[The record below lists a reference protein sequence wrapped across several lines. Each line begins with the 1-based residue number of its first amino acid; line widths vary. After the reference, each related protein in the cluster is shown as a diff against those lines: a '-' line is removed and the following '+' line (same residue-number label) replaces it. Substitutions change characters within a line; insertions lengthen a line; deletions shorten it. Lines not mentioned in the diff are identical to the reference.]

1 MTIQCMLLGV
11 VCSGIACSAIAFAGC
26 IPITGN
32 RILGRDL
39 AGADPRFSALPATLT
54 VGYAPAP
61 GTKRVFTPME
71 LQRLANANRLPA
83 AEYGDVCFELPMH
96 HLTEEDAT
104 AAMRRSLPAEAVL
117 KIVELQSLDIPAGM
131 LEFPIETL
139 EPTAVAMHGVQLW
152 RGHVRYA
159 ETRLLAV
166 SARVEVSMKFTAVV
180 AGKDLA
186 ANAPIDAD
194 SLRIETMTGPI
205 PREKSATRI
214 EDVQGRLPKRALK
227 AGSAIPIAIL
237 AEAPAVRKG
246 DPVSVEVQSGLAR
259 LRFQAIAD
267 NAARDGDMVEL
278 RNPANG
284 KTFKARLGPG
294 PSALVVIAAG
304 QQL

>member
-1 MTIQCMLLGV
+1 MTIQCLLL
-11 VCSGIACSAIAFAGC
+11 SIACSCIACAGC

-39 AGADPRFSALPATLT
+39 AGADARFSALPATLT

-61 GTKRVFTPME
+61 GTKRVFTPLE
-71 LQRLANANRLPA
+71 LQRIAKANGIQPA
-83 AEYGDVCFELPMH
+83 DYRDICFELSMH

-104 AAMRRSLPAEAVL
+104 TAMRRSLPSEAVL
-117 KIVELQSLDIPAGM
+117 KIVELESLDIPAGM
-131 LEFPIETL
+131 LEFPVETL
-139 EPTAVAMHGVQLW
+139 EPANAATYGVQLW
-152 RGHVRYA
+152 RGHVKYA

-166 SARVEVSMKFTAVV
+166 WARVEVTVKVTVVV
-180 AGKDLA
+180 AGKDLPA
-186 ANAPIDAD
+186 DAPIDGG
-194 SLRIETMTGPI
+194 SLRVETMTGTL

-214 EDVQGRLPKRALK
+214 EDVRGRMPKRALK
-227 AGSAIPIAIL
+227 AGSVIPIAVL

-246 DPVSVEVQSGLAR
+246 DPVTVEVQSGSAR

-267 NAARDGDMVEL
+267 SAARDGDMVEL

-284 KTFKARLGPG
+284 KTFRARLGPG
-294 PSALVVIAAG
+294 PKAFVVITGG

>member
-1 MTIQCMLLGV
+1 MTIQCLLL
-11 VCSGIACSAIAFAGC
+11 SIACAGISFAGC
-26 IPITGN
+26 VPITGN

-39 AGADPRFSALPATLT
+39 AGVDGRFSALPATLT

-61 GTKRVFTPME
+61 GTKRVFTALE
-71 LQRLANANRLPA
+71 LQRLAKANGIA
-83 AEYGDVCFELPMH
+83 AAGYGDICFELPMS
-96 HLTEEDAT
+96 HLMEEEAT
-104 AAMRRSLPAEAVL
+104 AAMRRSLPVEAVL
-117 KIVELQSLDIPAGM
+117 KIIELESLDIPAGM

-139 EPTAVAMHGVQLW
+139 EPTAVANHGVQIW

-159 ETRLLAV
+159 ETRLFAV
-166 SARVEVSMKFTAVV
+166 WARVEVTVKFTVVV
-180 AGKDLA
+180 AGKDLPA
-186 ANAPIDAD
+186 DAPIDVG
-194 SLRIETMTGPI
+194 SLRIETLTGPL

-227 AGSAIPIAIL
+227 AGSAILIAIL

-246 DPVSVEVQSGLAR
+246 DPVTVEVQSGMAR

-294 PSALVVIAAG
+294 AKALVVITAG

>member
-1 MTIQCMLLGV
+1 MTIQCLLLGV
-11 VCSGIACSAIAFAGC
+11 ACSGIAFSGC

-61 GTKRVFTPME
+61 GTKRVFTLLE
-71 LQRLANANRLPA
+71 LQRLARVNGIRPA
-83 AEYGDVCFELPMH
+83 DYDDICFELPMR

-104 AAMRRSLPAEAVL
+104 TAMRRSLPAEAAL
-117 KIVELQSLDIPAGM
+117 KIIELQTLDIPSGV
-131 LEFPIETL
+131 LEFPVETL
-139 EPTAVAMHGVQLW
+139 EPATAATHGVQVW

-159 ETRLLAV
+159 ETRLFAV
-166 SARVEVSMKFTAVV
+166 WARVEVTVKFTAVIT
-180 AGKDLA
+180 GKDLPA
-186 ANAPIDAD
+186 DVPIDAG
-194 SLRIETMTGPI
+194 SLRVETLTGPL

-214 EDVQGRLPKRALK
+214 EDVQGRLPKRAVK

-237 AEAPAVRKG
+237 AEAPAVRRG
-246 DPVSVEVQSGLAR
+246 DPVTVEVQSGMAR
-259 LRFQAIAD
+259 VRFQAIAD
-267 NAARDGDMVEL
+267 SAARDGDMVEL

-294 PSALVVIAAG
+294 AKALVVITSG

>member
-1 MTIQCMLLGV
+1 MTIQCLLLSIA
-11 VCSGIACSAIAFAGC
+11 CSGIACSEIALGGC

-61 GTKRVFTPME
+61 GTKRVFTPLE
-71 LQRLANANRLPA
+71 LQRLAKANRIPA
-83 AEYGDVCFELPMH
+83 GDYGDICFELPMR

-104 AAMRRSLPAEAVL
+104 TAMRRSLPPEAVL
-117 KIVELQSLDIPAGM
+117 KIVELESLDIPAGT

-139 EPTAVAMHGVQLW
+139 EPTPVANHGVQVW

-166 SARVEVSMKFTAVV
+166 SARVELTVKFMAVV
-180 AGKDLA
+180 AGKDLPA
-186 ANAPIDAD
+186 DAPIDAG
-194 SLRIETMTGPI
+194 SLRVETMTGMLQ
-205 PREKSATRI
+205 REKLATRI

-227 AGSAIPIAIL
+227 VGSAIPIAVL
-237 AEAPAVRKG
+237 VEAPAVRKG
-246 DPVSVEVQSGLAR
+246 DSVTVEVQSGLAH

-267 NAARDGDMVEL
+267 SPARDGEMVEL

-294 PSALVVIAAG
+294 AKGFVVITAG

>member
-1 MTIQCMLLGV
+1 MTIQCLLL
-11 VCSGIACSAIAFAGC
+11 SIACSGTVFAGC
-26 IPITGN
+26 IPTTGN

-39 AGADPRFSALPATLT
+39 AGADARFSALPATLT

-61 GTKRVFTPME
+61 GTKRVFTPLE
-71 LQRLANANRLPA
+71 LQRLAKANRLPA
-83 AEYGDVCFELPMH
+83 AGYGAGYNDICFELPMR
-96 HLTEEDAT
+96 HLTEEDAM
-104 AAMRRSLPAEAVL
+104 AAMRHSLPPEAVL
-117 KIVELQSLDIPAGM
+117 KIVELESLEIPAGM

-139 EPTAVAMHGVQLW
+139 EPTAVATHGVQLW

-166 SARVEVSMKFTAVV
+166 WARVEVSVKFTAVV

-186 ANAPIDAD
+186 ANVPIDAD
-194 SLRIETMTGPI
+194 SLRVETITGPM

-214 EDVQGRLPKRALK
+214 EDVQGRLPKRALR
-227 AGSAIPIAIL
+227 AGSAIPIAVL

-246 DPVSVEVQSGLAR
+246 DPVTVEVQSGMAH

-267 NAARDGDMVEL
+267 SAARDGDMLEL
-278 RNPANG
+278 RNPVSG
-284 KTFKARLGPG
+284 KTFRARLGPG
-294 PSALVVIAAG
+294 AQALVVLTAG

>member
-1 MTIQCMLLGV
+1 MTIQYLLLGV
-11 VCSGIACSAIAFAGC
+11 ACSGIVIAGC

-39 AGADPRFSALPATLT
+39 VGADFRFSALPASLT

-61 GTKRVFTPME
+61 GTKRVYTALE
-71 LQRLANANRLPA
+71 LQRLAKTNGIR
-83 AEYGDVCFELPMH
+83 GVDFSDICFELPMR

-117 KIVELQSLDIPAGM
+117 KIVELESLDIPGGA
-131 LEFPIETL
+131 LEFPLETL
-139 EPTAVAMHGVQLW
+139 EPATAATHGVQLW

-159 ETRLLAV
+159 ETRLFAV
-166 SARVEVSMKFTAVV
+166 WARVGVTVKFTAVV

-186 ANAPIDAD
+186 ADAAIDAG
-194 SLRIETMTGPI
+194 SLRVEMLTGMLQ
-205 PREKSATRI
+205 REKLATRI
-214 EDVQGRLPKRALK
+214 EEVQGRLPRRALK

-237 AEAPAVRKG
+237 AEAPTVRKG
-246 DPVSVEVQSGLAR
+246 DPVTVEIQSGLAR

-267 NAARDGDMVEL
+267 GAARDGDMVQL

-284 KTFKARLGPG
+284 KTFRARLGPG
-294 PSALVVIAAG
+294 AKALVVLTAG